1 MVMKKGG
8 QMIVLIEGEM
18 LIMETDVVA
27 ADGTRIR
34 TDGAMIL
41 PDGTA
46 RMMMDDEAMV
56 IDLALTRLM
65 EA

>member
-1 MVMKKGG
+1 
-8 QMIVLIEGEM
+8 M

-34 TDGAMIL
+34 TDGVMIL

-46 RMMMDDEAMV
+46 RMMMDDQAMV
-56 IDLALTRLM
+56 LDLAMTRLM